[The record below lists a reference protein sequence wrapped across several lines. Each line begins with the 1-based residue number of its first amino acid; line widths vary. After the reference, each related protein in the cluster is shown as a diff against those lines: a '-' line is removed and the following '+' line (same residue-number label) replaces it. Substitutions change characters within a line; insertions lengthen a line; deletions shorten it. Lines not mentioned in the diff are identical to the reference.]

1 MMQQFIENQVLS
13 ALQQFDS
20 HSLQDLDK
28 ASLMNRVDTKFIVPV
43 VKLPEIFS
51 QIRDHYT
58 VLEIDGKRCF
68 RYQSVYFDTENLL
81 FFNLHRRGR
90 LNRHKVRLR
99 RYVDSDSQFLE
110 VKFKNNK
117 KRTIKKR
124 IQLDMADEINLTNY
138 QDFLEQ
144 VGLPSNL
151 TLHPRLTS
159 NYQRIAFANEAKG
172 ERLTIDLN
180 LENEYLCETN
190 YNKTQLDKLAI
201 VELKQ
206 SQIDRSSPFFK
217 IVRNL
222 GIRPSGF
229 SKYCMGMTLTQ
240 QHNEEIKT
248 NRFKPI
254 LKRIDRVASFSGLK
268 G

>member
-1 MMQQFIENQVLS
+1 MVRALDQFEAHTL
-13 ALQQFDS
+13 A
-20 HSLQDLDK
+20 DLDK

-43 VKLPEIFS
+43 VKLPEIFK
-51 QIRDHYT
+51 QLRGHYT
-58 VLEIDGKRCF
+58 VLEIAGRRCF

-81 FFNLHRRGR
+81 FYNMHHRGR

-117 KRTIKKR
+117 KRTIKNR
-124 IQLDMADEINLTNY
+124 IELDNINELDLSHY
-138 QDFLEQ
+138 QTFLEQ
-144 VGLPSNL
+144 VGLPQNL
-151 TLHPRLTS
+151 KLHPCLTS
-159 NYQRIAFANEAKG
+159 NYERIAFASEARG

-180 LENEYLCETN
+180 LENEYLSNRERA
-190 YNKTQLDKLAI
+190 KTQLDKLAI

-206 SQIDRSSPFFK
+206 SQIDRSSPFFQ
-217 IVRNL
+217 IVRAM

-240 QHNEEIKT
+240 QHNGLIKS

-254 LKRIDRVASFSGLK
+254 LSRIDRATAVSASGQ
-268 G
+268 